1 MCVKVKQINNL
12 TINKDAD
19 GMYIVKAPTG
29 AVLYSTMIL
38 QEAVLRCQACKAYLT
53 PSTNRP
59 AVVLRGGDEL
69 PTETILCN
77 SVADAKR
84 VIKTDVT
91 ENQQNGDTLI
101 KRMSAV
107 PTCVQTASIVGP
119 LTCATMSH
127 GGMVQWWKIFS
138 DDALHSSAE
147 YK

>member
-1 MCVKVKQINNL
+1 MKVKQINNL
-12 TINKDAD
+12 TINKDAS
-19 GMYIVKAPTG
+19 GVYIVKAPTG
-29 AVLYSTMIL
+29 EVLYSTMIL
-38 QEAVLRCQACKAYLT
+38 QEAVLHCQTCKAYLT

-59 AVVLRGGDEL
+59 VVVLRGGDEL

-107 PTCVQTASIVGP
+107 PTCVQTASIVGS

-127 GGMVQWWKIFS
+127 GGMVQWWKIIS
-138 DDALHSSAE
+138 DDAVHSSAE